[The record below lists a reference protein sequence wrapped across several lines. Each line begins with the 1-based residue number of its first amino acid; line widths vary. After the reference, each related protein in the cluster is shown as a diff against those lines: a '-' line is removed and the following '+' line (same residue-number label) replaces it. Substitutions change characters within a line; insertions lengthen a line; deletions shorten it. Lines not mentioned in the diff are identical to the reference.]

1 MSSESSHPATW
12 PVERL
17 LAECDVRRQRR
28 SGPGGQHRNK
38 VETAVV
44 VTHRPTGLK
53 GDASETRSQERNRQ
67 NAVRRL
73 RTELAVHVRT
83 APGDEVSELWR
94 KRCTGG
100 KIDVSTEHDDFPA
113 LLAEALDV
121 LEACDDRLPDA
132 AEFLGCSAS
141 QIVKFLKSASE
152 AFALL
157 NARRAAKGL
166 HPLG

>member
-1 MSSESSHPATW
+1 MTESAHPSTWSE
-12 PVERL
+12 ERL

-44 VTHRPTGLK
+44 VTHLPTGLK

-83 APGDEVSELWR
+83 TPGDEVSELWR
-94 KRCTGG
+94 RRCRGG
-100 KIDVSTEHDDFPA
+100 KIDVSSEHDDFPA
-113 LLAEALDV
+113 LLSEALDV
-121 LEACDDRLPDA
+121 LETCEDRLPDA
-132 AEFLGCSAS
+132 AAFLGCSAS
-141 QIVKFLKSASE
+141 QIVKFLKSAPE
-152 AFALL
+152 AFVLL
-157 NARRAAKGL
+157 NARRASKGL
-166 HPLG
+166 RALG

>member
-1 MSSESSHPATW
+1 MTETSHPATW

-44 VTHRPTGLK
+44 VTHLPTGLK

-83 APGDEVSELWR
+83 VPGDGTSDLWR
-94 KRCTGG
+94 RRCAGG

-113 LLAEALDV
+113 LLSEALDV
-121 LEACDDRLPDA
+121 LEACEDRLPDA
-132 AEFLGCSAS
+132 AAFLGCSAS
-141 QIVKFLKSASE
+141 QIVKFLKSAPE
-152 AFALL
+152 AFVLL
-157 NARRAAKGL
+157 NERRAAKGL
-166 HPLG
+166 RALG

>member
-1 MSSESSHPATW
+1 MTEPSHPATW
-12 PVERL
+12 PEERL

-67 NAVRRL
+67 NAVQRL
-73 RTELAVHVRT
+73 RTQLAVHVRT
-83 APGDEVSELWR
+83 AAGNQPSELWR
-94 KRCTGG
+94 RRCGGG

-113 LLAEALDV
+113 LLAETLDV
-121 LEACDDRLPDA
+121 LKTCDDQLPEA
-132 AEFLGCSAS
+132 ATFFGCSAS
-141 QIVKFLKSASE
+141 QIVKFLKSAPE
-152 AFALL
+152 AFAAL
-157 NARRAAKGL
+157 NQRRAAKGL
-166 HPLG
+166 HALG